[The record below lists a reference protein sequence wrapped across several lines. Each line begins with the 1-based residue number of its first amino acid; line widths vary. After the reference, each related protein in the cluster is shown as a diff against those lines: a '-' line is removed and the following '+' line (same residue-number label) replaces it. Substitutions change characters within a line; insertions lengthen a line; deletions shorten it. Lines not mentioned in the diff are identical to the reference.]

1 MFYLFMGHLIVSVIL
16 SVFLTLMFESPFIG
30 LEKLLFSGPQKKR
43 AEFKR
48 QQSEKQEQIDAQ
60 QIESDEGEVN
70 AAFENDE
77 RASQRSSSPQSH
89 EDPDAIVVA
98 KE

>member
-1 MFYLFMGHLIVSVIL
+1 MGHLIVSVIL

-48 QQSEKQEQIDAQ
+48 QQSEKQVRITAANQPIELHADKSNEQKE
-60 QIESDEGEVN
+60 IEFFYCITSFQFVTMVLIV
-70 AAFENDE
+70 E
-77 RASQRSSSPQSH
+77 RFVPGTN
-89 EDPDAIVVA
+89 
-98 KE
+98 